1 MKPQT
6 IPILFTLLVAL
17 IAPTVLAAQEAVEN
31 TSGEVGASATGD
43 VWTLTPSEAVERV
56 LAASRAIQSAQVDL
70 AIQAAAARNS
80 WNRFLPSLQL
90 SAGPSY
96 SFAEDLVERWSA
108 SGQVSARLT
117 LSGSTRTVP
126 ETRDLAVRKSSLALE
141 QQEWQLRREVLRSYF
156 QIVSRQA
163 SVELQE
169 QRVAAARR
177 RLVQIEE
184 NFETGVVSEFS
195 VLEARLS
202 YQNTLPELTGAE
214 QRLRTAQRDFRSLL
228 RIPEDEQIELVTDI
242 PFLALN
248 HSAEQLLSEHAP
260 GAPAIREA
268 QLGRASAAL
277 DLERKENGLLPSV
290 SLSASVGY
298 AGQEPFELTD
308 QAINRTGSGSI
319 TVTFPFDPFIAGS
332 DGALGRSE
340 SQRRVEIAGYRLDS
354 AEEELYRSLRN
365 AVDGARA
372 SATQIEVVERNAEL
386 AERVYQ
392 IAQER
397 FEAGA
402 IDALELQNSE
412 VERTRARVAVIE
424 QRLSHVQ
431 SLIEIEYLLGVELE
445 DLPW

>member
-1 MKPQT
+1 MKTQT
-6 IPILFTLLVAL
+6 VTILFALLVAL

-31 TSGEVGASATGD
+31 TSSAVGVSATGD

-56 LAASRAIQSAQVDL
+56 LAASRAIQSARIDL
-70 AIQAAAARNS
+70 GIQEAAAQNS

-96 SFAEDLVERWSA
+96 SFAEDLEERWSA

-117 LSGSTRTVP
+117 LSGTTVTIP
-126 ETRDLAVRKSSLALE
+126 ESRDLAVRKSSLALE
-141 QQEWQLRREVLRSYF
+141 QEEWQLRREVLRSYF
-156 QIVSRQA
+156 QIVSRRA

-177 RLVQIEE
+177 RLLQIEE
-184 NFETGVVSEFS
+184 NFDAGVVSEFS
-195 VLEARLS
+195 VLDARLS

-214 QRLRTAQRDFRSLL
+214 QRLRTALRDFRSLL
-228 RIPEDEQIELVTDI
+228 GIPEDEQIELVTDI

-248 HSAEQLLSEHAP
+248 HSAEQLLSEYAP
-260 GAPAIREA
+260 GAPAVREA

-277 DLERKENGLLPSV
+277 DQERKQNSLLPSV
-290 SLSASVGY
+290 SLAASVGY
-298 AGQEPFELTD
+298 AGREPFELTD

-319 TVTFPFDPFIAGS
+319 TVTVPLDPFIPGS

-340 SQRRVEIAGYRLDS
+340 SQRRIEIAEYRLES
-354 AEEELYRSLRN
+354 AEDQLSRSLRN
-365 AVDGARA
+365 AVDGAQA

-424 QRLSHVQ
+424 QRLTHVQ
-431 SLIEIEYLLGVELE
+431 SLIEVEYLLGVDLE